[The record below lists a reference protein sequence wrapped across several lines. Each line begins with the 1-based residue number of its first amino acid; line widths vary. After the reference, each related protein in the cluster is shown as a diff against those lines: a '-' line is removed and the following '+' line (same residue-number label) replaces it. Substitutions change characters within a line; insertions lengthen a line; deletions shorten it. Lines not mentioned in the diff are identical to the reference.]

1 MATRTPAEPGSILID
16 ATPLQSEHRLRGVGA
31 YLRNLIRVIEAAGE
45 ARPWY
50 VASSVGREHV
60 RDLLPPERTV
70 VVPRPHAP
78 AQVYWTYNELAL
90 RSAMWRKRPAA
101 FLATDFNGLVRNP
114 FGATV
119 AVLYDL
125 TALKMLRASDAPRP
139 TDLSTRLSD
148 LRWRVYERKLRRAD
162 RIIAISH
169 SAKRDAVALLD
180 IPEERVA
187 VVHLAV
193 DHERFQPS
201 RGVGPYAGS
210 PPYLLHLGARNEN
223 KNQARIVEAF
233 SRIAPDHPDLELW
246 FAGPWREGDLAW
258 LARENERWGLGGR
271 AKRIGYVPDDDLP
284 SLYGN
289 AAVFV
294 FPSLEEGF
302 GLPVLE
308 AMACGAPVITSDRS
322 SLPEVAGKVAVCVD
336 PTSVVHLAVAIREAV
351 MRPAADYECT
361 VEAVEAWTAR
371 FTWEATACQTV
382 FELHYAARLAVNVRN
397 ERGPGL
403 NSS

>member
-1 MATRTPAEPGSILID
+1 VTANARGDEHRILID

-31 YLRNLIRVIEAAGE
+31 YLRNLIRTIEHEGE

-50 VASSVGREHV
+50 VASTVGRELV

-70 VVPRPHAP
+70 FVPRPHAP
-78 AQVYWTYNELAL
+78 AQVYWAYNELAL
-90 RSAMWRKRPAA
+90 RAALRRARPAA

-114 FGATV
+114 YGTTV
-119 AVLYDL
+119 AVLHDL
-125 TALKMLRASDAPRP
+125 TALKLLRASEAPRP

-169 SAKRDAVALLD
+169 SAKRDAVALLG
-180 IPEERVA
+180 IPEERIA

-193 DHERFQPS
+193 DHERFKPS
-201 RGVGPYAGS
+201 RGVGPFAGS

-233 SRIAPDHPDLELW
+233 ARIAPEHPKLELW

-258 LARENERWGLGGR
+258 LAHENERWGLGGR
-271 AKRIGYVPDDDLP
+271 AKHIGYVPDDDLP

-322 SLPEVAGKVAVCVD
+322 ALVEVAADAALLVD
-336 PTSVVHLAVAIREAV
+336 PLQIAVLTEAMCNMLGRRNHRDELEVRGFAHAQRLTWSRTTRGTLATLGASA
-351 MRPAADYECT
+351 
-361 VEAVEAWTAR
+361 
-371 FTWEATACQTV
+371 
-382 FELHYAARLAVNVRN
+382 
-397 ERGPGL
+397 
-403 NSS
+403 

>member
-1 MATRTPAEPGSILID
+1 VTANARGEAHRILID

-31 YLRNLIRVIEAAGE
+31 YLRNLIRAIEHEGE

-50 VASSVGREHV
+50 VASTVGRELV
-60 RDLLPPERTV
+60 RDLLPPERTTL
-70 VVPRPHAP
+70 VPRPHAP
-78 AQVYWTYNELAL
+78 AQVYWAYNELAL
-90 RSAMWRKRPAA
+90 RVALRRTRPAA

-114 FGATV
+114 YGVTV

-125 TALKMLRASDAPRP
+125 TALKLLRASEAPRP

-148 LRWRVYERKLRRAD
+148 LRWRVYEGKLRRAD

-169 SAKRDAVALLD
+169 SAKRDAVALLG

-193 DHERFQPS
+193 DHERFKPS

-233 SRIAPDHPDLELW
+233 ARVAPDHPALELW
-246 FAGPWREGDLAW
+246 FAGPWREGDLTW

-271 AKRIGYVPDDDLP
+271 AKHIGYVPDDDLP

-322 SLPEVAGKVAVCVD
+322 SLPEVGGEVAVCVD
-336 PTSVVHLAVAIREAV
+336 PT
-351 MRPAADYECT
+351 D
-361 VEAVEAWTAR
+361 VEAIASALRSALAEEGRREPGVRDAAAWVAR
-371 FTWEATACQTV
+371 FSWPMTAHRTV
-382 FELHYAARLAVNVRN
+382 FELHCAVRASP
-397 ERGPGL
+397 GPQEW
-403 NSS
+403 NRT